1 MMKEIDGA
9 YMPTTADEWLE
20 LICDIAVGYD
30 GCETVESLKEL
41 VNEMKEYAVNAR
53 KALNYD

>member
-1 MMKEIDGA
+1 MKEINNA
-9 YMPTTADEWLE
+9 YIPETAEEWLE

-41 VNEMKEYAVNAR
+41 IDEMREYAVNAR
-53 KALNYD
+53 KALR

>member
-1 MMKEIDGA
+1 MVKRTSFIPE
-9 YMPTTADEWLE
+9 TVDEWLE

-41 VNEMKEYAVNAR
+41 VDEMKKYAVNAR
-53 KALNYD
+53 KALK

>member
-1 MMKEIDGA
+1 MKEIDGA
-9 YMPTTADEWLE
+9 YMPETADEWLE

-41 VNEMKEYAVNAR
+41 VDEMREYAVNAR
-53 KALNYD
+53 KALSKYV

>member
-1 MMKEIDGA
+1 MKEINGA
-9 YMPTTADEWLE
+9 YMPETSDEWLE

-41 VNEMKEYAVNAR
+41 INEMREYAINAR
-53 KALNYD
+53 KALK

>member
-1 MMKEIDGA
+1 MKEIDGA
-9 YMPTTADEWLE
+9 YTPKTADEWLE

-41 VNEMKEYAVNAR
+41 VNEMREYAVNAR
-53 KALNYD
+53 KALRDGL